1 LSENYKNN
9 VHREPTVNNLPNI
22 IDIEASGFGYES
34 YPIEVGVADDQ
45 GKRFCTLIEPDENWT
60 FWDDGAEKVHNISRD
75 NLLECGKR
83 VVEVATMLNERYGG
97 QTLYTDGWVVDKP
110 WINTL
115 FQTARIPMK
124 FSVSPLEMI
133 LNEAQMA
140 VWHDEKEKVINE
152 LQLTRHRASNDAHII
167 QETFR
172 RTALS
177 VLTTH

>member
-1 LSENYKNN
+1 
-9 VHREPTVNNLPNI
+9 VNKLPNI
-22 IDIEASGFGYES
+22 IDIEASGFGFDS
-34 YPIEVGVADDQ
+34 YPIEVGVADFQ
-45 GKRFCTLIEPDENWT
+45 GKRFCTLIEPDEKWT
-60 FWDDGAEKVHNISRD
+60 FWDDSAEKVHNITRE
-75 NLLECGKR
+75 NLHECGKR
-83 VVEVATMLNERYGG
+83 VIDVAHQLNELYEG

-115 FQTARIPMK
+115 FQTARIQMK

-140 VWHDEKEKVINE
+140 VWHEEKEKVITE

-177 VLTTH
+177 VMLTH